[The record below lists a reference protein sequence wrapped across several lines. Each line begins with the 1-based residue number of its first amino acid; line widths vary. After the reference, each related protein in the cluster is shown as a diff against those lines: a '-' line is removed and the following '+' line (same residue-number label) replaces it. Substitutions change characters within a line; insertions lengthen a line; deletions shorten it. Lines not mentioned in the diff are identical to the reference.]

1 MPLGHYRDR
10 LVKLVETHKTWTKH
24 FYEHNTIKENI
35 RKTDAEIDEIIY
47 KIYAITADERK
58 VIENFLK

>member
-1 MPLGHYRDR
+1 
-10 LVKLVETHKTWTKH
+10 VKLVETHKTWTKH